1 VLDKN
6 TVQTGQYYG
15 LDMRVVWSGRQ
26 MGGNSETLRA
36 RMKAKD
42 VLRS

>member
-1 VLDKN
+1 MKN
-6 TVQTGQYYG
+6 TVETVEYYV

-26 MGGNSETLRA
+26 MGGRSEAVRA
-36 RMKAKD
+36 RMESKD